1 MSQPGTQQSRSP
13 SAGPSTSARLHGASS
28 RVAGNNHGVPR
39 LSAFYGI
46 VITMY
51 WRDHPPPHF
60 HADYSGYAAKIEIET
75 LQVIEGFVPPRAL
88 RLTGEWA
95 ELHRDE
101 LRDNWAR
108 AVSHDALVPIDPLQ

>member
-1 MSQPGTQQSRSP
+1 M
-13 SAGPSTSARLHGASS
+13 
-28 RVAGNNHGVPR
+28 PR